1 MLFINKNNN
10 NNMGKRL
17 SVSELNID
25 TKFVEDLGN
34 ANSIALTPKFP
45 ITSNNKVHP
54 IEANENNVKD
64 FEVLWH
70 NLDCSLKKMP
80 LTKKKFIL
88 NKLNGYFRSGE
99 VTAIMGP
106 SGAGKSTL
114 LEIISGISKSN
125 FLSKI
130 S

>member
-1 MLFINKNNN
+1 MLNINKNNN
-10 NNMGKRL
+10 TGKRL

-25 TKFVEDLGN
+25 TKIVKDLRN

-45 ITSNNKVHP
+45 IISNNRVHP
-54 IEANENNVKD
+54 IEANGNKAKD
-64 FEVLWH
+64 FEVLWR
-70 NLDCSLKKMP
+70 NLDYSLKKM
-80 LTKKKFIL
+80 LKEKKFIL

-114 LEIISGISKSN
+114 LEIISGINK
-125 FLSKI
+125 
-130 S
+130 